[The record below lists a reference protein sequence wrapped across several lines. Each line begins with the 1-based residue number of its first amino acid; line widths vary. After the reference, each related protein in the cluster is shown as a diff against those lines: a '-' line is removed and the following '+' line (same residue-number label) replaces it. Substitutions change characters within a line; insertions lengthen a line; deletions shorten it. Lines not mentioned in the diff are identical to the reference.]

1 VQLDHSLLLYE
12 FNELTAA
19 MDEARAARETF
30 EGYLLNRF
38 QIDGCVIMARL
49 KWTQGEIKEA
59 EQLVQQAVDAARTT
73 GIRQSFVSEGAWQAW
88 LWLKIGKLTHA
99 TQWALAIEPTTAE
112 DLDPAQEFEHI
123 TLARVQIAQ
132 GRLVEAEDLLARLFT
147 AADHAG
153 RIGRVIVIAAL
164 QAQVASL
171 CGQPTTA
178 MTALSLALQLAE
190 SEGYVRTFVDEGAI
204 MQALLRTAKDHGM
217 AAAYVTRLLDAFDHS
232 ASVNAASPE
241 PGTASEFEPLSE
253 RELEV
258 LALIAEGA
266 SNREIAE
273 ALFVS
278 VGTVKKHLNNMF
290 LKLDAHSRT
299 EAIAIARQHN
309 LL

>member
-1 VQLDHSLLLYE
+1 
-12 FNELTAA
+12 
-19 MDEARAARETF
+19 
-30 EGYLLNRF
+30 
-38 QIDGCVIMARL
+38 
-49 KWTQGEIKEA
+49 
-59 EQLVQQAVDAARTT
+59 
-73 GIRQSFVSEGAWQAW
+73 
-88 LWLKIGKLTHA
+88 
-99 TQWALAIEPTTAE
+99 
-112 DLDPAQEFEHI
+112 
-123 TLARVQIAQ
+123 
-132 GRLVEAEDLLARLFT
+132 
-147 AADHAG
+147 
-153 RIGRVIVIAAL
+153 
-164 QAQVASL
+164 
-171 CGQPTTA
+171 